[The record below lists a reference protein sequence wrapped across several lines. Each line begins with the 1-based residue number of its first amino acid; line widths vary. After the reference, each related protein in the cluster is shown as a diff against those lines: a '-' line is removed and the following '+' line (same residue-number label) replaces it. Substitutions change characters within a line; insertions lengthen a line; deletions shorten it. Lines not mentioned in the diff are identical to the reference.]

1 MSLAEAKR
9 TLVKSPPELWAELS
23 DPAALARH
31 LGELG
36 EIRIVRTEPERS
48 VEWEAAQISGTVLIE
63 PSGWGTKV
71 TLTAN
76 RIDAAGSEARIDAPQ
91 TLPEPAPVPHP
102 PTFAREPEATQAAQ
116 RESGDIAESQPP
128 EPTPELRPDGAEV
141 SEPGGP
147 TPDAEVDAIEIVA
160 ESERAPEQAAEPWHE
175 PDSVP
180 VAEPETISTQDLQP
194 DAIEIAPDAI
204 ELQPDSIEIAPEPR
218 LGFFARLFR
227 RRRVHREPE
236 PSGEREAIGPAFG
249 PVDRSCQEQPM
260 LDVPVP
266 DLPEAIEGMELGLSE
281 PAAPAEPAGLD
292 ERATPDE
299 PAMPGGQA
307 TPDEPA
313 TPDGESTPDAEATP
327 DSQST
332 PDQPA
337 TPDGQSTP
345 DGQAMSHAPATP
357 DQPATPDSQSTPD
370 GQAMSHAPAIPE
382 EPATCE
388 EPATP
393 DVSAEL
399 AEAERLAM
407 SQQAP
412 GGDVTAVLTSVLDR
426 LGAAHHRPF
435 SRA

>member
-91 TLPEPAPVPHP
+91 TLPEPTPVPP
-102 PTFAREPEATQAAQ
+102 PTFAPAPEATQAAE
-116 RESGDIAESQPP
+116 RESVDVAESQPP

-141 SEPGGP
+141 SEPAGP

-180 VAEPETISTQDLQP
+180 VAEPETMSIQDLQP
-194 DAIEIAPDAI
+194 DAVEIQPDAI
-204 ELQPDSIEIAPEPR
+204 EIQPDAIEIAPEPR

-227 RRRVHREPE
+227 RRRVQREPE
-236 PSGEREAIGPAFG
+236 ASGEREAIGPALA

-260 LDVPVP
+260 LDAPVP
-266 DLPEAIEGMELGLSE
+266 DPAKAIEGMEPHLSE
-281 PAAPAEPAGLD
+281 PAAPAEPPAPDEPTTPAEATGVD
-292 ERATPDE
+292 ERATLDE

-307 TPDEPA
+307 TPA
-313 TPDGESTPDAEATP
+313 
-327 DSQST
+327 
-332 PDQPA
+332 
-337 TPDGQSTP
+337 
-345 DGQAMSHAPATP
+345 QAMPGGQATP
-357 DQPATPDSQSTPD
+357 DQPATPDSESTPA
-370 GQAMSHAPAIPE
+370 GQAMMSHAPATPE

-393 DVSAEL
+393 DISAEL